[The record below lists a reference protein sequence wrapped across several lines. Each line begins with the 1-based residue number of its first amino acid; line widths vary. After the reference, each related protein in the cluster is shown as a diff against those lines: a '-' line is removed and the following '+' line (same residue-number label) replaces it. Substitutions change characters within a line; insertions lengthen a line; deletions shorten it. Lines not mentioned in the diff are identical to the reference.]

1 VREAG
6 EETILIADGFSCKT
20 QIEQLSER
28 RALHT
33 AQVIAMALDRGPQG
47 APGGHPEDA
56 YPDLVQNGDG
66 RLREAALVG
75 GAVAAGLVVAA
86 GAAAVLRSR

>member
-1 VREAG
+1 MREAG
-6 EETILIADGFSCKT
+6 EETLLIADGFSCKT

-33 AQVIAMALDRGPQG
+33 AQVIAMALDHGPVGVTG
-47 APGGHPEDA
+47 AHPEAA

-75 GAVAAGLVVAA
+75 GAVAAALGAA
-86 GAAAVLRSR
+86 GAVTAMRRTA